1 MNRTLSL
8 SKNQRAKGFNLVE
21 LLIAMALGLLITG
34 SLVTLYSDLTYN
46 SGEMR
51 KITQQ
56 IENGRFAVQLLQKNL
71 THAGFWDGYVPQYD
85 DFTFQGVPTDVPA
98 SVPDPCLAYSV
109 ANWTAAYKNSLIT
122 LPVQVLEEIPVSC
135 SGGGPTYKLA
145 NTDVLVIRHLETC
158 LPGVGTCA
166 AVSAGE
172 LLFQSSR
179 CASEGAY
186 DYVLGIQGT
195 DTFGLTQRDCTTAAT
210 TRRFTSTIYYVRDY
224 AVTIGDG
231 IPTLMRSQLE
241 LSGGSLEHQSPVA
254 LVEGVE
260 SFKVELGLDSIG
272 DGGAT
277 SDYTVAINWADA
289 DTPANRGDGS
299 ADGAFIRCTTAVP
312 CTATQL
318 MDAVVL
324 KVYLL
329 MRTVDDTTGYTS
341 DKTYNLGSTTL
352 GPYSDNF
359 KRHVYASTIR
369 LTNVSNRRE
378 TP

>member
-1 MNRTLSL
+1 M
-8 SKNQRAKGFNLVE
+8 KRALFSSGIKASQGFNLVE
-21 LLIAMALGLLITG
+21 LMVAMVLGLLITG
-34 SLVTLYSDLTYN
+34 SLVTLYADLTYN

-51 KITQQ
+51 KVTQQ
-56 IENGRFAVQLLQKNL
+56 IEGGRFAVQLLQKNL
-71 THAGFWDGYVPQYD
+71 SHAGFWDGYVPQFD
-85 DFTFQGVPTDVPA
+85 DFTFQGVPADVPT

-122 LPVQVLEEIPVSC
+122 LPVQVYEDIPASC
-135 SGGGPTYKLA
+135 SGGPTYKLA
-145 NTDVLVIRHLETC
+145 NTDVLIVRHLETC
-158 LPGVGTCA
+158 IPGVGTCTA
-166 AVSAGE
+166 ASAGE

-179 CASEGAY
+179 CDSEGAY

-210 TRRFTSTIYYVRDY
+210 ARRFTSTIYYIRDY

-241 LSGGSLEHQSPVA
+241 FSGGNLEHQTPVP

-260 SFKVELGLDSIG
+260 SFKVELGIDSVG
-272 DGGAT
+272 DSGAA
-277 SDYTVAINWADA
+277 SDYTVAINWTDP
-289 DTPANRGDGS
+289 DTPANRGDGA

-312 CTATQL
+312 CTVAQL
-318 MDAVVL
+318 MDTVVV
-324 KVYLL
+324 KVYML
-329 MRTVDDTTGYTS
+329 MRTVDDTSGYTS

-352 GPYSDNF
+352 GPFSDNF

>member
-1 MNRTLSL
+1 MRRTYCSL
-8 SKNQRAKGFNLVE
+8 KIQSARGFNLVE
-21 LLIAMALGLLITG
+21 LLIAMVLGLLITG
-34 SLVTLYSDLTYN
+34 SLITLYSDLTYN

-56 IENGRFAVQLLQKNL
+56 IEGGRFAVQLLQKNL

-98 SVPDPCLAYSV
+98 AIPDPCLAYSV
-109 ANWTAAYKNSLIT
+109 ANWTDAYKNSLIT
-122 LPVQVLEEIPVSC
+122 LPVQVYEDIPASC
-135 SGGGPTYKLA
+135 SPGPTYKLA
-145 NTDVLVIRHLETC
+145 NTDVLVVRHLETC
-158 LPGVGTCA
+158 IPGVGACA

-172 LLFQSSR
+172 LLFQASR

-195 DTFGLTQRDCTTAAT
+195 DTFDLTQRDCAT
-210 TRRFTSTIYYVRDY
+210 LATVRRFTSTIYYVRDY
-224 AVTIGDG
+224 AITIGDG
-231 IPTLMRSQLE
+231 IPTLMRSQLSV
-241 LSGGSLEHQSPVA
+241 SGGVLEHQTPVA

-260 SFKVELGLDSIG
+260 SFKVELGVDSIG
-272 DGGAT
+272 DGGVM
-277 SDYTVAINWADA
+277 SDYSVGIGWVDA
-289 DTPANRGDGS
+289 DTPSNRGDGA

-312 CTATQL
+312 CTVAQL

-329 MRTVDDTTGYTS
+329 VRTVDDTVGYTS
-341 DKTYNLGSTTL
+341 NKTYSLGSTGL
-352 GPYSDNF
+352 GPYNDNF

-369 LTNVSNRRE
+369 LTNISNRRE